1 MTDLELYKVIADLW
15 NVVSGQRP
23 GSAPLSLLALSGE
36 RGHLPAHHPV
46 DAAATAT
53 IVTALFAG
61 AALDEARGKAL
72 PTVVVNPRHVAAAM
86 HSGSVFRWNGRPL
99 GFDFALLSR
108 FWEVADGWVR
118 AHANYPWHRRALLR
132 VLDVATE
139 SEAGVREAM
148 RRWSAEALEAA
159 VFEAGGVVTAM
170 RSPEQWSAHPQSA
183 AVSAEPLVVRAR
195 VGPAA
200 PRSWP
205 SATLPAEGLRVLDLT
220 RVIAGPV
227 CTRYLAALGASVLR
241 IDPPQ
246 WPDLP
251 PNLPADTLLG
261 KRSAALDFTT
271 SDGRATLDRLL
282 AEADIV
288 VLGYRPGSL
297 DPFGLTPEL
306 LSQRFP
312 GLVIVMLSAWG
323 YHGSWAAR
331 RGFDSVVQAATGI
344 GWIEGGST
352 GQPGALPCQ
361 LLDHG
366 TGYLA
371 AAAALDGILEQRTQ
385 GGTPV
390 RRLSLARTAPWL
402 QNLPQDS
409 HPAAVE
415 TQNGSEDWTVELQD
429 VHGTQQALLP
439 VGRWNG
445 QQLQWPKS
453 AAHYASDI
461 LEW

>member
-1 MTDLELYKVIADLW
+1 MTDRELQEVIADLW
-15 NVVSGQRP
+15 NAVSEPRP
-23 GSAPLSLLALSGE
+23 GSVPLPQLALSGE
-36 RGHLPAHHPV
+36 RGHLPARHSV
-46 DAAATAT
+46 DEAATAT
-53 IVTALFAG
+53 TVTALIAG
-61 AALDEARGKAL
+61 AALDQARGKTPPAIE
-72 PTVVVNPRHVAAAM
+72 VNQCHVAAAM

-99 GFDFALLSR
+99 GFDFAPLSR

-118 AHANYPWHRRALLR
+118 THANYPWHRRALLR

-139 SEAGVREAM
+139 TEADVAKAM
-148 RRWSAEALEAA
+148 RRWSAEELEAA
-159 VFEAGGVVTAM
+159 VFEAGGVVAAV
-170 RSPEQWSAHPQSA
+170 RSPDQWSAHPQGA
-183 AVSAEPLVVRAR
+183 AVSSEPLVGRASA
-195 VGPAA
+195 GPAA

-205 SATLPAEGLRVLDLT
+205 SATLPAEALRVLDLT

-251 PNLPADTLLG
+251 PHLPADTLLG
-261 KRSAALDFTT
+261 KRSATLDFETAP
-271 SDGRATLDRLL
+271 GRATLERLL
-282 AEADIV
+282 DEADIV

-297 DPFGLTPEL
+297 DPFGLAPETL
-306 LSQRFP
+306 GQRFP
-312 GLVIVMLSAWG
+312 GLVIVMLSAWSH
-323 YHGSWAAR
+323 HGPWSFR

-371 AAAALDGILEQRTQ
+371 AAAALDGIIEQRTQ

-390 RRLSLARTAPWL
+390 RRLSLARTAEWL
-402 QNLPQDS
+402 MSLPKDS
-409 HPAAVE
+409 SPAATE
-415 TQNGSEDWTVELQD
+415 TQNEIAQWIVELQD
-429 VHGTQQALLP
+429 IHGTQEALLP

-445 QQLQWPKS
+445 EPLQWPKPGCPLYIECS
-453 AAHYASDI
+453 
-461 LEW
+461 